1 MINATDESFVKD
13 VLEAS
18 MDKYIVVDFWAE
30 WCQPCKMVGPVL
42 EEIEQENSDLIS
54 LVKVDVDNNP
64 VYAKNYSVKSV
75 PTILVIK
82 NGEVLGGIVGAR
94 PKFAMNKMIMTLV
107 QP

>member
-18 MDKYIVVDFWAE
+18 LDKYIVVDFWAD

-42 EEIEQENSDLIS
+42 EEIEKDNSDVLS
-54 LVKVDVDNNP
+54 LVKIDVDKNP
-64 VYAKNYSVKSV
+64 TVAKNYSVKSV

-94 PKFAMNKMIMTLV
+94 PKFAMNKAIMTLV
-107 QP
+107 EP